1 MRILPIAFAIVSI
14 LACRKDTPPTA
25 EPAASAGG
33 PQAAAGTVQPGAP
46 RPAPAGQGGEA
57 GAMGRVP
64 SSCPDGKLVSGG
76 DTSTP
81 EGTLYLAYKAAL
93 KGDAGGGFDEFYALF
108 LPEKNREDIK
118 RSIWANLLK
127 YVSRYTTAPDDPA
140 FTACRH
146 VATGA
151 DRMKIFVKC
160 NDPQKSDPPV
170 VLERGS
176 DGVWRIDVMTP

>member
-1 MRILPIAFAIVSI
+1 MRSLPIAFAIVSI
-14 LACRKDTPPTA
+14 LACRKDAPPSP
-25 EPAASAGG
+25 EPVASAGAPAG
-33 PQAAAGTVQPGAP
+33 AGTVQPGQP
-46 RPAPAGQGGEA
+46 RAATAGQKGEAA

-64 SSCPDGKLVSGG
+64 SSCPDGKQVSGG

-93 KGDAGGGFDEFYALF
+93 KGDAGGGFDEFFALF

-127 YVSRYTTAPDDPA
+127 YVSKYTAAPDDPS

-170 VLERGS
+170 VLERGA